1 MFLTFLLLNEE
12 AKWKVSS
19 SNRNQIG
26 VRRCR
31 RRDR

>member
-1 MFLTFLLLNEE
+1 MFLTFLLLDEE

-26 VRRCR
+26 ARRM
-31 RRDR
+31 